1 MSRADTG
8 RCDSPARGEY
18 EVKDNFS
25 IFAPGWFGW
34 QMNPGYVGERCVP
47 YFSPIHVTRVAPLK
61 TGKGILEIDFWNVCY
76 AEGVQN
82 FAGMRLKILLRAENY
97 LIGHLQ
103 GYDFEVR
110 SAIISHIEF
119 AWLNHFCPHIVEA
132 HPPFDVNAVY
142 SGSVSLYLDR
152 IFGIP
157 PSK

>member
-1 MSRADTG
+1 
-8 RCDSPARGEY
+8 
-18 EVKDNFS
+18 VNDNFK
-25 IFAPGWFGW
+25 IVAPRWFGW

-61 TGKGILEIDFWNVCY
+61 TGKGILEIDFWNVGY

-82 FAGMRLKILLRAENY
+82 FEGIRLKVLLRAENY

-103 GYDFEVR
+103 GYESEVR

-119 AWLNHFCPHIVEA
+119 AWLNHFCPHILKT
-132 HPPFDVNAVY
+132 HPP

-152 IFGIP
+152 IFGIQ